1 MCVEN
6 FVCMIFV
13 RKYLQGVCRNLRA
26 YDLRWSTASWCG
38 DLEVS
43 TRVAPDVLQ
52 TEIRQEVDLDRER
65 ATEEL
70 PLIGEEGRPQN
81 VVEVIFEKSVIDTEK
96 SKRLKA
102 ILNQK

>member
-1 MCVEN
+1 MM
-6 FVCMIFV
+6 FVC
-13 RKYLQGVCRNLRA
+13 KYLQGVYRNLRV

-38 DLEVS
+38 DLDVS
-43 TRVAPDVLQ
+43 TGVVPDVLL
-52 TEIRQEVDLDRER
+52 TEIWQEVDLVREI
-65 ATEEL
+65 AKEEL